1 MRSNFELKSR
11 TQHDMARR
19 KVTKRN
25 VVTQLKETLI
35 TMRKTPRYFETR
47 TRTRRKSVLEKNPDP
62 NSKKNPDSCLKKPGL
77 DFWKPGLEIEKTGLK
92 TRTLCTRMER
102 FLQRFNIK
110 KKIFLLRSFLQAIL
124 KTLLSLV
131 VVLAVVKIRPSTFL
145 YDPRLFHMTLDF
157 YMTLDFFMTL
167 DFLPSPST
175 FYPHPRHWTLEPG
188 QKPKLDSNGRC
199 NDGHK
204 KVEGC
209 IFMTT
214 NY

>member
-1 MRSNFELKSR
+1 
-11 TQHDMARR
+11 
-19 KVTKRN
+19 
-25 VVTQLKETLI
+25 
-35 TMRKTPRYFETR
+35 
-47 TRTRRKSVLEKNPDP
+47 
-62 NSKKNPDSCLKKPGL
+62 
-77 DFWKPGLEIEKTGLK
+77 
-92 TRTLCTRMER
+92 MER

-175 FYPHPRHWTLEPG
+175 FYPHPRH
-188 QKPKLDSNGRC
+188 
-199 NDGHK
+199 
-204 KVEGC
+204 
-209 IFMTT
+209 
-214 NY
+214 